1 MAALDLHCCVQAFS
15 SCSEQG
21 LPFVAVSG
29 LLVIVT
35 SLVKHRLQVCR
46 LHLLWHMGLAAPRH
60 GGSSQ
65 TRDRTHVPYMGRQI
79 PNQWTTKEVPGLGL
93 SLDLQN
99 PFTTVP
105 IYYMWLNKKRV
116 KILGRPSLKFC
127 LPQHLTFNGW
137 QQCSTTVEVGSSGR
151 TQSGL
156 ASAPHDVGWAFSWI
170 WVHQLVE
177 LVVML
182 AGLWWPHIPWTSAG
196 MSGMSGPLL

>member
-1 MAALDLHCCVQAFS
+1 M
-15 SCSEQG
+15 
-21 LPFVAVSG
+21 
-29 LLVIVT
+29 
-35 SLVKHRLQVCR
+35 KHRLQVCR
-46 LHLLWHMGLAAPRH
+46 LHSLWHMGLAAPRH

-65 TRDRTHVPYMGRQI
+65 TRDRTRLPYMGRQI
-79 PNQWTTKEVPGLGL
+79 PNQWTTKEVPGVGL

-137 QQCSTTVEVGSSGR
+137 QQWLCSTTVEVGSSGR

-182 AGLWWPHIPWTSAG
+182 AVSDGLTYL
-196 MSGMSGPLL
+196 GPQPGCLEWVDLCCNRISLSPCLSLEEAILARFKA